1 MLASVK
7 LNNISVICFY
17 LVQITVHIV
26 EMVSGINNLL
36 KDTAQFLEEKASE
49 LRAEP
54 QLLSS
59 GPHSVKRSKH
69 HLMEVKVKHKRENYL
84 VHLT

>member
-7 LNNISVICFY
+7 LNKISMICFY

-36 KDTAQFLEEKASE
+36 KDTVHFLEEKASE
-49 LRAEP
+49 LKSLNFR
-54 QLLSS
+54 
-59 GPHSVKRSKH
+59 
-69 HLMEVKVKHKRENYL
+69 L
-84 VHLT
+84 VVLRVWKGVNTTWWRWK

>member
-7 LNNISVICFY
+7 LNNISMICFY

-49 LRAEP
+49 LRA
-54 QLLSS
+54 STF
-59 GPHSVKRSKH
+59 V
-69 HLMEVKVKHKRENYL
+69 
-84 VHLT
+84 

>member
-7 LNNISVICFY
+7 LNNISMICFY

-49 LRAEP
+49 LKSLNFCLVVLTVWNRA
-54 QLLSS
+54 SITWWRW
-59 GPHSVKRSKH
+59 K
-69 HLMEVKVKHKRENYL
+69 
-84 VHLT
+84 